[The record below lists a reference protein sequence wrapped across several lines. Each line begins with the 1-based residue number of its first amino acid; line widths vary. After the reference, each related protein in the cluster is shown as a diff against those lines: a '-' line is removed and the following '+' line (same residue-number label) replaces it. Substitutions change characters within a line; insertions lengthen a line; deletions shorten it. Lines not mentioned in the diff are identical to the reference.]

1 MSTRTLT
8 RDDQTRRLILSARQL
23 ADAGMFV
30 VTFDDTTT
38 VHAGRADPETT
49 VTIDR
54 EDRFRLSQRLGDR
67 DNLAAYLAAVA
78 DLAWHDPDDI
88 RALDPPA
95 PDDVT
100 ALLPDYV
107 LDWIYKL
114 DYQPKRDHAAA
125 YCAWQ
130 LGLTGHRPTSTAKW
144 ADKAERRA
152 DRLFA
157 EPFERATKG
166 QPIT

>member
-1 MSTRTLT
+1 MTTRTLT
-8 RDDQTRRLILSARQL
+8 GTDQTRRLILSARKL

-78 DLAWHDPDDI
+78 DLAWHDPDEI
-88 RALDPPA
+88 RALVPPA

-107 LDWIYKL
+107 LAWIYKL
-114 DYQPKRDHAAA
+114 EHQPKRDHAAA

-130 LGLTGHRPTSTAKW
+130 LGLIEHRPTNTAGW

-157 EPFERATKG
+157 EPFERAAKG